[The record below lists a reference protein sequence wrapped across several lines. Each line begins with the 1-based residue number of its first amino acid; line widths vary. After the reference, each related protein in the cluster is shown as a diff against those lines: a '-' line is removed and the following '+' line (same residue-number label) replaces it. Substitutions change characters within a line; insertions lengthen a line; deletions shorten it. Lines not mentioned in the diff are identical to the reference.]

1 MNTGFNYWQKIAPHL
16 LRPIVA
22 EAKPGALLCQE
33 HIAARVSVLPKV
45 P

>member
-33 HIAARVSVLPKV
+33 HIAARVFVSLRMP
-45 P
+45 